1 MDRRAARRLRRVR
14 RVLPLRR
21 QRRTRAQERR
31 GLHRPARRLHPRRPR
46 DHDLQQVRDCD
57 GVHGAETVSPLKLGT
72 YYVYLLTNRNH
83 NVLYTGVTNNLERR
97 LYEHKNGLAEGFTK
111 RYRVHKLVYFETT
124 SDVKAAIAREKQIK
138 SWSRARK
145 NALIEAENP
154 HWRDL
159 AEDWE

>member
-1 MDRRAARRLRRVR
+1 MN
-14 RVLPLRR
+14 
-21 QRRTRAQERR
+21 
-31 GLHRPARRLHPRRPR
+31 
-46 DHDLQQVRDCD
+46 
-57 GVHGAETVSPLKLGT
+57 T

-124 SDVKAAIAREKQIK
+124 TDVKAAIAREKQIK

-145 NALIEAENP
+145 NALIETTNP
-154 HWRDL
+154 HWQDL
-159 AEDWE
+159 TEDWA